1 MFLERKILCYMEWRE
16 RERETTWSG
25 EFACVPHGVKEKIG
39 QPVLNSNTIVQRTF
53 ATRRY
58 WRACLEGTLVL
69 SVVESAVA

>member
-1 MFLERKILCYMEWRE
+1 MSREKDIMLHGVE

-39 QPVLNSNTIVQRTF
+39 QPVLNSNAIVQ
-53 ATRRY
+53 
-58 WRACLEGTLVL
+58 GTLPPGDTGECAKVL